1 MKPPDP
7 RHVGLICLLVTS
19 VGWGINW
26 PVVKIVLAH
35 WPPLFA
41 RGLSGIAAAVLIGL
55 LVSLRGGSLRVP
67 RRVVP
72 ALARA
77 AMINVSCWMGLSTLA
92 LSWLDAGEGALLVY
106 TMPIWAM
113 LLAWPI
119 QGNRPTA
126 ASIASLILG
135 MAGLAALLGGQ
146 ELAGGVGKLPGVLL
160 ALAAALTFA
169 LGTVAGWSQLPLPPL
184 VSVTWQVGLGC
195 LPMLAI
201 GLLFEKPVIGALS
214 GAGWAAMAYMTVVPM
229 GLCYLTWFEALRRL
243 PPTTASTATLLVPV
257 IGVVAAAVVLG
268 ESLGPAKLAALAL
281 TLGGVTLAMR
291 ESARSRRKS
300 SGRIVSR

>member
-1 MKPPDP
+1 MKPSDS
-7 RHVGLICLLVTS
+7 RGFGLFCLLVTS

-26 PVVKIVLAH
+26 PVVKIVLAD

-41 RGLSGIAAAVLIGL
+41 RGLSGIAAAIAIGL
-55 LVSLRGGSLRVP
+55 LVTLRGESLLVP
-67 RRVVP
+67 RAIVP
-72 ALARA
+72 RLMRA
-77 AMINVSCWMGLSTLA
+77 AAINVFCWMGLSTLA

-106 TMPIWAM
+106 TMSIWAV
-113 LLAWPI
+113 LLAWPM
-119 QGNRPTA
+119 QGVKPGA
-126 ASIASLILG
+126 ASVAALVLG
-135 MAGLAALLGGQ
+135 MAGLAVLLGGQ
-146 ELAGGVGKLPGVLL
+146 EMAVGVGKLPGVLL
-160 ALAAALTFA
+160 ALAAAITFA
-169 LGTVAGWSQLPLPPL
+169 LGTVAGWSQLPLSPL

-201 GLLFEKPVIGALS
+201 GLLFEKPEFGALG
-214 GAGWAAMAYMTVVPM
+214 GAGWAAMTYMTVVPM

-243 PPTTASTATLLVPV
+243 PATTASTATLLVPV

-291 ESARSRRKS
+291 ESARSRRKKL
-300 SGRIVSR
+300 R